1 MGASALRRRLYF
13 RTRSHMSGEEP
24 GSKTSR
30 ADKFDGGDLIAPK
43 PIETLG
49 KLPLL
54 GTLVGIVVGLLGVAF
69 LTVSQIVMRLLF
81 GSVGHVQI
89 GEHGAGGWLGNFLET
104 LPAGD
109 PAEPRLW
116 VMVVFPLAG
125 GLLLALW
132 MRVTKDATPT
142 DTGIAVGS
150 FHNDRGR
157 FPRGTVWK
165 KFVASTITLGSGAA
179 SGREGPIAHM
189 GAAAGSW
196 LAQRLNLTVRQRRIL
211 LLAGIAAGIGG
222 MFRAPLAGG
231 LMAGEVLYADSEF
244 EADAL
249 VPAVMA
255 SIASYCV
262 FCLNFGWGSLFGG
275 VATAYHFANPLELA
289 PMALLAVSLTIAGFL
304 FVKIYQVTHKLF
316 NKVHWLARPALGAAL
331 AGGLTLA
338 VYGLSALLSE
348 DGQPKPI
355 LLAVMGDGYPALE
368 QALHGQGLWWILLI
382 VAGAK
387 IVASALTVG
396 SGGAG
401 GQFAPAV
408 VIGGTIG
415 AGVGMVCYSILP
427 SFLLPVGLAG
437 TDPQAATAAV
447 FALIGMAGFWAGVA
461 KVPFSSVIIVCELT
475 GSYHLLLPALWTCS
489 ITFVLSRRFRL
500 IETQVPT
507 RRQSPAH
514 AGAFSVNVL
523 REIRVADVLPD
534 LGAFETVLES
544 TSLAQV
550 LQLKSSRQAYFP
562 VVTKAGKFV
571 GVFSLSDVRTVLSQS
586 EVWQLL
592 VAADI
597 VQGRIISVKPADTLA
612 DVAARFAES
621 RYDEL
626 PVVADDD
633 PTKLVGIISR
643 RQLNN
648 AYLKRTMLYDEA
660 ARLEHSAVGT
670 SSRQ

>member
-1 MGASALRRRLYF
+1 
-13 RTRSHMSGEEP
+13 MSTDDP
-24 GSKTSR
+24 DSSNAR
-30 ADKFDGGDLIAPK
+30 ADKFDGGDLIAPQ

-54 GTLVGIVVGLLGVAF
+54 GVVVGVVVGALGVVF
-69 LTVSQIVMRLLF
+69 LTVSQIVLHLLF
-81 GSVGHVQI
+81 GSI
-89 GEHGAGGWLGNFLET
+89 GNIAIGDHGAGGWLGSFLQS
-104 LPAGD
+104 LPA
-109 PAEPRLW
+109 AEPSQPRLW
-116 VMVVFPLAG
+116 VFVVFPLVG

-132 MRVTKDATPT
+132 MRLTKDSTPT
-142 DTGIAVGS
+142 DTGVAVGA

-157 FPRGTVWK
+157 FPRGTIWK
-165 KFVASTITLGSGAA
+165 KIVATTITLGSGGAT
-179 SGREGPIAHM
+179 GREGPIAHM
-189 GAAAGSW
+189 GAATGSW

-275 VATAYHFANPLELA
+275 VATTYHFANPLELA
-289 PMALLAVSLTIAGFL
+289 PMALLAVSLTIAGWL
-304 FVKIYQVTHKLF
+304 FVKTYHLARRLF
-316 NKVHWLARPALGAAL
+316 DRVHWLARPALGAAL

-338 VYGLSALLSE
+338 VYGLSALLSD
-348 DGQPKPI
+348 DGSPKPVV
-355 LLAVMGDGYPALE
+355 LAVMGDGYPALE
-368 QALHGQGLWWILLI
+368 QALHGQGLWWALLL

-387 IVASALTVG
+387 ILASAFTVG

-415 AGVGMVCYSILP
+415 AGVGMVCYTFLP
-427 SFLLPVGLAG
+427 SFMLPAGLAG
-437 TDPQAATAAV
+437 ADPQAATAAV

-514 AGAFSVNVL
+514 AGAFAVNVL
-523 REIRVADVLPD
+523 KDVRVADVLPE
-534 LGAFETVLES
+534 LGSFETVLES
-544 TSLAQV
+544 TSLAEV
-550 LQLKSSRQAYFP
+550 LGMKTMRQAYFP
-562 VVTKAGKFV
+562 VVSATGKFV
-571 GVFSLSDVRTVLSQS
+571 GVFSLSDVRAVLSQS
-586 EVWQLL
+586 EVWPLL

-597 VQGRIISVKPADTLA
+597 VQGKTVSVRPRDTLA
-612 DVAARFAES
+612 EVAARFAES
-621 RYDEL
+621 SYDEL

-633 PTKLVGIISR
+633 PTRLVGIISR

-660 ARLEHSAVGT
+660 ARLEHSTVSASG
-670 SSRQ
+670 RH